1 MAIRDIGECRSFLRD
16 LLLIVI
22 RRFLPVKEAESDE
35 YVPLAGSSRV
45 GSTRPGPQQRKYMHE
60 QCHGGREGVTGIIV
74 STFLGASWGIIFI
87 GIGPCWGKNLQKHH
101 VEKRFAYHPVE
112 TRLSRLLRCP
122 SGGPRRKR
130 VVWKLSVQR
139 FVFLACRRDFQEN

>member
-1 MAIRDIGECRSFLRD
+1 MFLSQAAPELD
-16 LLLIVI
+16 LL
-22 RRFLPVKEAESDE
+22 
-35 YVPLAGSSRV
+35 
-45 GSTRPGPQQRKYMHE
+45 GPQQRKYIHE
-60 QCHGGREGVTGIIV
+60 QCHGGREGVTGIIF

-112 TRLSRLLRCP
+112 TRLLLCP

-130 VVWKLSVQR
+130 KTTGQEENGRRRQEENGRRQAKKRTGHESLVR
-139 FVFLACRRDFQEN
+139 CRCGQCTGDGPQAQNTEQ